1 MQCMCPD
8 IAKALALTMAIV
20 VALSKPLTVEN
31 LEKMNFDGS
40 RYKVSITQVDTFT
53 RRYCKLITSIICK
66 AIDSVLRMK
75 WKHKRHVTK
84 MIGWG

>member
-1 MQCMCPD
+1 MQCICPD

-31 LEKMNFDGS
+31 LEKMNIDAS

-53 RRYCKLITSIICK
+53 RRYCKLDHIHLS
-66 AIDSVLRMK
+66 SVNQS
-75 WKHKRHVTK
+75 TACFE
-84 MIGWG
+84 